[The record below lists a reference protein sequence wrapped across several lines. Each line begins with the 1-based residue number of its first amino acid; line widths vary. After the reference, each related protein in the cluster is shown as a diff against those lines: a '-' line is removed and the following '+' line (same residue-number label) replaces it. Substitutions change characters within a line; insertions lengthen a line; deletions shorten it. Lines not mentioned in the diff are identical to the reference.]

1 MDFWMFLCALA
12 MIVQANHEHSY
23 DGKTKEIIGLI
34 PDDKKLH
41 WKTTKLDS
49 IRCPEMGLVSN
60 KGEQVVERWII
71 ERPRTTGELR
81 TKGKLCH
88 LAKWITKCEYTWYF
102 SKTVSRTIQNLEAHE
117 ADCKQAIQDYNKG
130 KLTPGS
136 FPPEACYWA
145 STNEESVTAFTIT
158 PHEVTYD
165 PYEDRYLDP
174 LFVQGACLTDFCET
188 VYESTVWLTESPGR
202 QSSCKLVGDEPVEIL
217 ESYRQ
222 NKAGDYKFGFWM
234 RGSHIHHMPVSHLC
248 KKEYCG
254 RLGYVNQQGV
264 WFHVTSVKWSYNETI
279 SFRHGIENCTQ
290 SPDLVV
296 LDEEFNDDDLV
307 ATMEEMMW
315 DINCLNAVE
324 NIQKHR
330 RASLHDLYQISQR
343 HPGPGIAYRLKDG
356 HLESAQAS
364 FVALYAPEDH
374 MQTRECLGTV
384 FESKQD
390 RCHSWEDWTHIAN
403 STYHAVNGITE
414 VDGKIV
420 FPEYRVL
427 KRRWDLE
434 YSLKHD
440 LKQINHPV
448 IHDITGK
455 VHENIVHK
463 EIKSHSVNAGD
474 LIGNW
479 VTVAESKIGE
489 FFKGFSHSF
498 VTISVFLIT
507 VLAIWII
514 IRCCQ
519 MCPGKKPSTIKSA
532 KDEIPM
538 VTTSFG

>member
-1 MDFWMFLCALA
+1 MDFWMIIYVLVVSASA
-12 MIVQANHEHSY
+12 QQDYSY
-23 DGKTKEIIGLI
+23 GGKTKDIIGLL
-34 PDDKKLH
+34 PQDKKLH

-49 IRCPEMGLVSN
+49 IKCPEMGLISN
-60 KGEQVVERWII
+60 KEEHVVEKWLI
-71 ERPRTTGELR
+71 ERPRTTGKLR
-81 TKGKLCH
+81 NKGKLCH

-117 ADCKQAIQDYNKG
+117 DDCKQAIREYNQG
-130 KLTPGS
+130 KLIPGS
-136 FPPEACYWA
+136 FPPESCYWA
-145 STNEESVTAFTIT
+145 STNEESVIAHIIT

-174 LFVQGACLTDFCET
+174 LFVHGFCRTSFCET
-188 VYESTVWLTESPGR
+188 VYESTVWLTDSPGR
-202 QSSCKLVGDEPVEIL
+202 QSSCKLEGDEPVEVL
-217 ESYRQ
+217 ESYRH
-222 NKAGDYKFGFWM
+222 NKAGESKFGFWM
-234 RGSHIHHMPVSHLC
+234 RGSHIHHMPLSRLC

-254 RLGYVNQQGV
+254 KLGYVNQQGV
-264 WFHVTSVKWSYNETI
+264 WFHVTSVQWSYNESI
-279 SFRHGIENCTQ
+279 SFRHVVENCTE

-296 LDEEFNDDDLV
+296 LSEEFNDDDLA
-307 ATMEEMMW
+307 ATLEEMMW

-324 NIQKHR
+324 NIQKHK

-343 HPGPGIAYRLKDG
+343 HPGPGTAYRLKDG
-356 HLESAQAS
+356 HLESAQAN
-364 FVALYAPEDH
+364 FVALYAPDEH
-374 MQTRECLGTV
+374 EQNRECLGTV
-384 FESKQD
+384 LDHTGDQ
-390 RCHSWEDWTHIAN
+390 CHAWDDWTHIAN

-440 LKQINHPV
+440 LRQINHPV
-448 IHDITGK
+448 ISDFVGK

-498 VTISVFLIT
+498 VTISVFLMV
-507 VLAIWII
+507 VLTIWII

-519 MCPGKKPSTIKSA
+519 MCKREKPTKIISA
-532 KDEIPM
+532 KDDIPM
-538 VTTSFG
+538 VTSSFG